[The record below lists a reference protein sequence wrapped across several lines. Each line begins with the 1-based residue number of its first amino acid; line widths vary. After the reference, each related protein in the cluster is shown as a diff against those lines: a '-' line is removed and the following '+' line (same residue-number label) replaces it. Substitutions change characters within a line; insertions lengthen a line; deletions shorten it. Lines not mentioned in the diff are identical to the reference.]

1 MILLLYSDG
10 SQHQLEGTTQSYSPS
25 GEKEVRDEGDSV
37 MPSLSCAGLTSFT
50 FPSTPQPGVCEEA
63 LQDGAEQVV
72 YSERITWP
80 KMKQLMRVPT
90 NWLIVLQV
98 RQRGREAGS
107 SSMQGH
113 TRQGCKLPRPFQNLL
128 LPSPAP
134 TPFPCRAYLAV
145 RCGVHSLF
153 ISMTT
158 CRSRMI
164 GAQG

>member
-1 MILLLYSDG
+1 MRRSQLFLLSLNP
-10 SQHQLEGTTQSYSPS
+10 QL
-25 GEKEVRDEGDSV
+25 
-37 MPSLSCAGLTSFT
+37 
-50 FPSTPQPGVCEEA
+50 GVCEEA
-63 LQDGAEQVV
+63 LQDVADQVV

-113 TRQGCKLPRPFQNLL
+113 TRQCCKLPHPFQYTL
-128 LPSPAP
+128 LPPPVP